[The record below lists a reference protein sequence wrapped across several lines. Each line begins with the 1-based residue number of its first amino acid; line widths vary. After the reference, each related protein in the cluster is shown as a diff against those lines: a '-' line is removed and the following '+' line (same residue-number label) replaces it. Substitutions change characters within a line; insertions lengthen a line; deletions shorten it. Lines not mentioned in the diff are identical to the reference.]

1 MLSLHLLFKTGSA
14 LSVPGYV
21 VTLSGSVDALPS
33 SVVTQSVSGV
43 VILFGSVAGFV
54 VTLSGSVT
62 H

>member
-1 MLSLHLLFKTGSA
+1 M
-14 LSVPGYV
+14 PGYV
-21 VTLSGSVDALPS
+21 VTLSGSVEALPS
-33 SVVTQSVSGV
+33 SVVTQSISGV